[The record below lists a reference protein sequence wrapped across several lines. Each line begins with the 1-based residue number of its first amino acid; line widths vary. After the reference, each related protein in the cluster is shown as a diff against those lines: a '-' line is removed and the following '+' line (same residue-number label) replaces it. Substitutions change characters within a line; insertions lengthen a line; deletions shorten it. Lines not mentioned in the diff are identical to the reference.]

1 MRPDGPMKLEQSLI
15 VCVKQILRLTKS
27 GHLRT
32 MTTMKFS
39 TLSESVKPE
48 AEKALNPETRR
59 EILIMVAGVVR
70 QLLREAEES
79 E

>member
-1 MRPDGPMKLEQSLI
+1 MKPDGPMKLGLSLI
-15 VCVKQILRLTKS
+15 VCIKQISNLMIP

-39 TLSESVKPE
+39 ALSEAVKPE

-70 QLLREAEES
+70 QLVKEAEES